1 MEADSPTS
9 PGPVLSLHEWWATK
23 NRESN
28 TMSCILYSLPAR
40 LCWDKDARTLPKSA
54 VTARELH
61 GVQDVP
67 HNRQSRVDTAIVAWA
82 TGRDDLWV
90 GTLPTV
96 TDEIPGWMQHFGTF
110 CREIFHFQY
119 YGLRKHRGLLE
130 IFSNYQNKYAVLI
143 AEMKST
149 HPELHFAG
157 SGWKIH
163 RVVVDKSTFT
173 FFGISLPTKY
183 QVVNVCVLSL

>member
-1 MEADSPTS
+1 M
-9 PGPVLSLHEWWATK
+9 
-23 NRESN
+23 
-28 TMSCILYSLPAR
+28 
-40 LCWDKDARTLPKSA
+40 
-54 VTARELH
+54 TARELH